1 MRHFSWALLLACTA
15 CAVSPSR
22 PVSPEVAACQENA
35 YKDPVVKELI
45 EIGAGSQ
52 YFMQQHQEDLKA
64 AKADATLRCLQSRG
78 LASPGGGVERPKV
91 AN

>member
-15 CAVSPSR
+15 CAGVPSA
-22 PVSPEVAACQENA
+22 PAPPAVVACQEGVYN
-35 YKDPVVKELI
+35 DPAVKELI
-45 EIGAGSQ
+45 EIGVGSQ
-52 YFMQQHQEDLKA
+52 YFMNEHQEGLKA

-78 LASPGGGVERPKV
+78 LAPLGGGVERPKV